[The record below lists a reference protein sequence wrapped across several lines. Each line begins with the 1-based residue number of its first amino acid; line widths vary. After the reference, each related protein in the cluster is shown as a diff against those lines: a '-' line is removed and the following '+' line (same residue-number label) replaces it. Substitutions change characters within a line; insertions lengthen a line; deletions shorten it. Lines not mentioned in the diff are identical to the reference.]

1 MLAGG
6 DWLQF
11 AAVCTYRLGVFEEVT
26 VQPHRKVGKG
36 QLGRCNLRKYCCQ
49 CVITSVEMSTVLHT
63 DVILNI

>member
-26 VQPHRKVGKG
+26 VQPHREVGKG
-36 QLGRCNLRKYCCQ
+36 
-49 CVITSVEMSTVLHT
+49 TAETV
-63 DVILNI
+63 